1 MKSLAENDQKTIEL
15 NELELLYDRLF
26 PICRSITGPGL
37 RETLA
42 ILSDYL
48 PLESFSVKT
57 GTKVL
62 NWQVP
67 QEWRIN
73 QAWLIGPDG
82 SKIVDFKW
90 NNLHILNYSQPVD
103 RVLDLEELK
112 KHLYTVPVQPEAV
125 PYVTSYYQ
133 PRWGFCLAHHS
144 FESLPH
150 GEYHAYIDS
159 QLIDGEL
166 NYAHAILPGESK
178 QEILISTYVDH
189 PSMANNELSGP
200 ITAAFLYQRL
210 LGWPKRRFTYR
221 FVFVPETI
229 GTIAYLAHFG
239 PELKEKIYSGL
250 VLTCIGGKADLTYK
264 LSRREDTPLDRIIRH
279 LFSTEAISGRIRPFT
294 PTHGSDERHYCS
306 PGFNLPVGQLARLWG
321 YPEYH
326 TSLDNKELIT
336 IESLQQSV
344 DEIEKILRLF
354 ETDGYY
360 LNKYPYGE
368 IKLDQYNLYPDLN
381 SRDMSDAFINK
392 AVKDRNQLNQLLV
405 VLNYADGENS
415 LLDMAEKYNY
425 KIAELK
431 YIVEILQEQ
440 KLLTGPFL
448 KGEKTI

>member
-1 MKSLAENDQKTIEL
+1 MAENDQKTIEL
-15 NELELLYDRLF
+15 YELELLYDRLF

-42 ILSDYL
+42 ILSEYL

-67 QEWRIN
+67 KEWLIN
-73 QAWLIGPDG
+73 QAWLIGPAG
-82 SKIVDFKW
+82 NKIVDFKW
-90 NNLHILNYSQPVD
+90 NNLHVLNYSQPVD

-112 KHLYTVPVQPEAV
+112 KHLYTVPAQPEAV

-144 FESLPH
+144 FESLPD

-166 NYAHAILPGESK
+166 NYSHAILPGESK

-250 VLTCIGGKADLTYK
+250 VLTCIGGKTDLTYK

-279 LFSTEAISGRIRPFT
+279 LFSAEEISGRIRPFT

-344 DEIEKILRLF
+344 DEIEKILRLL

-360 LNKYPYGE
+360 LNEYPYGE

-392 AVKDRNQLNQLLV
+392 AVKDRNQLDQLLV

-431 YIVEILQEQ
+431 YIVEILQER
-440 KLLTGPFL
+440 KLLTGPFQ